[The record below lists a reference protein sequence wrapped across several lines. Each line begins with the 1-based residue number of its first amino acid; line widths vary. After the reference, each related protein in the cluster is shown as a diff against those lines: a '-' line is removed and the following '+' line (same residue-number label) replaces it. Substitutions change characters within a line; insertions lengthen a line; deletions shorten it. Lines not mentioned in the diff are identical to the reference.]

1 MPVGLITG
9 TGITS
14 TIGKNVVTS
23 LVSYVKEDQFRWQL
37 GLEAELKRL
46 EVALPKIQALLD
58 AVDRGQIMD
67 ENPALEE
74 WLWQF
79 RDAVDEAEDFMDE
92 IDYYRL
98 EEEIYDE
105 QSMVS
110 SAASG
115 LETIKKD
122 IISCVKN
129 ILSCLK
135 TVVKRGLHQD
145 STVVR
150 LKEIVKRLDKA
161 VSGIGDF
168 SCLVGTVL
176 TNKQPLKTSNRE
188 TSSCLTVETRVFG
201 RDNEKKEVIN
211 KLLKFNPSKKN
222 FSVLP
227 IVGVGGIGKT
237 TLAQFVYHDEGI
249 EKHFKK
255 RMWVCVSNNPNLI
268 LLTKKIYESTFG
280 VKPNLDN
287 LDMLQGKISE
297 ELKSQRFLLVL
308 DDVWDDID
316 RIGLEKLLAPLRSG
330 ERGSMI
336 LLTTRITNV
345 GGTMIGKMEPVFLNG
360 LGEGDYWEF
369 FKECAFLDED
379 PEYHK
384 MLLDT
389 GRRIAE
395 KLKGSPLAAKTVG
408 GILSANLEYQ
418 HWKYILDSE
427 IWRLNQNENDIMPA
441 LTISYQ
447 YLPSHLKPCFRFCS
461 IFPQDYEFDKEQL
474 VYMWMALGLLQKP
487 INENRRLEDTGDEY
501 LNDLVMKSFFDC
513 KTDDKRTY
521 YVMHDLLHELATS
534 LSRGECFKLEESSLP
549 LPIPTSVRHLSIFT
563 SVSLSTVDEITKLK
577 NLRTLLLIQRIPEIL
592 GLLKGLTTL
601 KILASPT
608 LEFTDDCISNL
619 KHLRYL
625 RSNYYCTSQVPESVN
640 KFYHLQFLYYGNKS
654 ISSSKLCPP
663 DHVNNLINLRRLS
676 TPNSVGGKVY
686 SIGRLTSLQI
696 LEKFNVKENGNN
708 ISELNQLRQL
718 RELGIQNLQEVTRVE
733 KVIEADLNAKE
744 HLRKL
749 LLDWASQLEVDRR
762 NVSPDVEVEVAEQV
776 LDALRPHSDLMNLE
790 VRNYMGGRS
799 PHWMATEYLSN
810 LVSISL
816 FNCEGWADLP
826 NLGRLR
832 YLEFLELSSMDLVKQ
847 VGVQIE
853 GIAEVASF
861 PSLQV
866 LKLSSMPELEKFYG
880 GGMTTQW
887 LPCLK
892 SLSIIECPKLRVFPN
907 LPCHLRDVHIEHVN
921 WIVLP
926 ELSQRR
932 NNNSLSNSSSL
943 PSSSSSSSLSSLKI
957 EFCPRLTSLAR
968 GLLLHPELFT
978 SLGNLTISKCGSLTH
993 LPTGGFG
1000 KFTSLKTLR
1009 IKGCPKLQRGSSSTS
1024 RRFLPLS
1031 LQSLAIEDCDV
1042 LDPFPKASKDLKF
1055 LSKVELKRCPN
1066 ITSLPSAEVLRTW
1079 KTLRMLSIEECP
1091 HLESLGGLHALS
1103 SLKILKVKRCPKLVA
1118 AASQSAS
1125 LTLDKLAID
1134 DLSLLCIA
1142 PLKSISARD
1151 VNIEGYNEVASSELE
1166 EWVSNN
1172 STSLQVLKMTSVS
1185 SQQFPPVYFQR
1196 LSCLENLKVAE
1207 CFELQSLPKLPPSLR
1222 KLVLGNCPPELE
1234 ERCLRDSGP
1243 DWSKIQHI
1251 PKVRIGNCTKEKLAT
1266 ITLEEHREQKLNG
1279 YSSEGTE
1286 QEEDS
1291 SDEETEQE
1299 EDSSEE

>member
-1 MPVGLITG
+1 MEVVSIVGGWLG
-9 TGITS
+9 S
-14 TIGKNVVTS
+14 TIGVGVVNS
-23 LVSYVKEDQFRWQL
+23 IVSYVKEDQSKWQL
-37 GLEAELKRL
+37 GLEAELGRL
-46 EVALPKIQALLD
+46 EEALPKLQDLLE
-58 AVDRGQIMD
+58 AVDGGQIKAD
-67 ENPALEE
+67 KLALER

-79 RDAVDEAEDFMDE
+79 RDAVDEAEDFVDE
-92 IDYYRL
+92 MSYYRL
-98 EEEIYDE
+98 EEEIHGE
-105 QSMVS
+105 KGTVS
-110 SAASG
+110 YVGS
-115 LETIKKD
+115 LFKRIK
-122 IISCVKN
+122 II
-129 ILSCLK
+129 L
-135 TVVKRGLHQD
+135 KRGMHQD
-145 STVVR
+145 STVKR
-150 LKEIVKRLDKA
+150 LKEVVKQLDKA
-161 VSGIGDF
+161 VSGIGEF
-168 SCLVGTVL
+168 NSLAGTL
-176 TNKQPLKTSNRE
+176 THNQPLKTSNRE
-188 TSSCLTVETRVFG
+188 TGSFSNVRTRVFG
-201 RDNEKKEVIN
+201 RDNEKDDVIN
-211 KLLKFNPSKKN
+211 KLLNSNPTAEKN
-222 FSVLP
+222 YSILP
-227 IVGVGGIGKT
+227 IVGVGGVGKT
-237 TLAQFVYHDEGI
+237 TLAQFVYNDERI
-249 EKHFKK
+249 KKHFNM

-268 LLTKKIYESTFG
+268 LLTKKIYESTLG
-280 VKPNLDN
+280 EKPHLDT
-287 LDMLQGKISE
+287 LDYLQNKLSE
-297 ELKSQRFLLVL
+297 KLKLQRFLLVL

-316 RIGLEKLLAPLRSG
+316 NVDLDTLLAPLRSG

-336 LLTTRITNV
+336 LLTTRIASV
-345 GGTMIGKMEPVFLNG
+345 AGKMMGKVKPVFLNG
-360 LGEGDYWEF
+360 LGEGEYWEF

-384 MLLDT
+384 ILQDI

-441 LTISYQ
+441 LTLSYQ

-474 VYMWMALGLLQKP
+474 VYMWMALGLLQKS
-487 INENRRLEDTGDEY
+487 INENRRQEDTGDEY
-501 LNDLVMKSFFDC
+501 LNDLVMKSFFDY

-534 LSRGECFKLEESSLP
+534 VSRGECFKLEESSLP
-549 LPIPTSVRHLSIFT
+549 IPIPTTVRHLSIFT

-601 KILASPT
+601 KILASST

-640 KFYHLQFLYYGNKS
+640 KLYHLQFLYYGNKS

-749 LLDWASQLEVDRR
+749 LLDWASQLEKDRR
-762 NVSPDVEVEVAEQV
+762 NVSPEVEVDEQV

-790 VRNYMGGRS
+790 IRNYKGGRS
-799 PHWMATEYLSN
+799 PHWMATESLSN

-826 NLGRLR
+826 NFGRLR
-832 YLEFLELSSMDLVKQ
+832 YLEFLELSSMDLVKR

-853 GIAEVASF
+853 GTAEVASF

-866 LKLSSMPELEKFYG
+866 LKLSSLPELEKFYG

-892 SLSIIECPKLRVFPN
+892 SLSIIECPELRVFPN

-932 NNNSLSNSSSL
+932 NNNSLSNSSS
-943 PSSSSSSSLSSLKI
+943 SSSLSSLKI
-957 EFCPRLTSLAR
+957 EFCRRLTSLAK

-1042 LDPFPKASKDLKF
+1042 LDTFPKASKDLKF

-1142 PLKSISARD
+1142 PLKSISTRD
-1151 VNIEGYNEVASSELE
+1151 VNIEGYNEVASSEIE

-1251 PKVRIGNCTKEKLAT
+1251 RNVRIGNCTKEKLAT

-1299 EDSSEE
+1299 ENSSEE